1 MKTPVIRPGGA
12 IFCFI
17 HYLYSS
23 LCFYVKK
30 PSIFPLIFY
39 FAIINSFIY
48 PVNVLNLRAHGI
60 IKYMSEEIKTIKKQ
74 ILPILKKAGVLK
86 SSLFGSVVRGEAN
99 KKSDIDILVELPKD
113 KTMFDLMDLEEKL
126 ETKLGKNVDLI
137 TYRSVHHLLRDIIFK
152 EQIQIL

>member
-1 MKTPVIRPGGA
+1 
-12 IFCFI
+12 
-17 HYLYSS
+17 
-23 LCFYVKK
+23 
-30 PSIFPLIFY
+30 
-39 FAIINSFIY
+39 
-48 PVNVLNLRAHGI
+48 
-60 IKYMSEEIKTIKKQ
+60 MSEEIKTIKKQ